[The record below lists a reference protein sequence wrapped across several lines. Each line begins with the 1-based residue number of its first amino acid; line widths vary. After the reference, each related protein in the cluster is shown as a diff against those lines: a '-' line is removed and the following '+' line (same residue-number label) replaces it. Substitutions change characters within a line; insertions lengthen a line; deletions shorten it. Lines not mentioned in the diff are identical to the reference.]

1 MNLDEIREQIDE
13 IDAQILDLFCRRM
26 DLVKNVAEYKI
37 ENSIPV
43 FHPGREQSILDR
55 ARMRAGEAYGD
66 YAAALFQRMME
77 VSRRMQEKM
86 VEEQQ
91 EKSSGP
97 FLRERTS
104 GKQKK
109 RKSRCV
115 RWKRSFALR
124 I

>member
-13 IDAQILDLFCRRM
+13 IDAQILDLFYRRM

-91 EKSSGP
+91 EKKQRAVSQGEDV
-97 FLRERTS
+97 REAEKAK
-104 GKQKK
+104 KQ
-109 RKSRCV
+109 V
-115 RWKRSFALR
+115 R
-124 I
+124 

>member
-77 VSRRMQEKM
+77 VEPENAGKNGRRTAGEKAAA
-86 VEEQQ
+86 VSQGEDVREA
-91 EKSSGP
+91 EKAK
-97 FLRERTS
+97 
-104 GKQKK
+104 KQ
-109 RKSRCV
+109 V
-115 RWKRSFALR
+115 R
-124 I
+124 

>member
-77 VSRRMQEKM
+77 VSRRMQEKKQRA
-86 VEEQQ
+86 VSQGEDVREA
-91 EKSSGP
+91 EKAK
-97 FLRERTS
+97 
-104 GKQKK
+104 KQ
-109 RKSRCV
+109 V
-115 RWKRSFALR
+115 R
-124 I
+124 

>member
-91 EKSSGP
+91 EKEAGRFSGRGRP
-97 FLRERTS
+97 GS
-104 GKQKK
+104 
-109 RKSRCV
+109 RKSE
-115 RWKRSFALR
+115 KAGALGGKDHSH
-124 I
+124 